1 MKSTNDDTHAWKVL
15 PALVAATLILLAAG
29 PRTALAHCDTVN
41 GPVVTDAKEALD
53 SGDITPVLKWLKP
66 DAEPEVRAAFD
77 KTLVVR
83 KGSPAARELADT
95 WFFET
100 LVRVH
105 RAGEGAP
112 YTGLKPAGTIV
123 EPGIEAA
130 DHALASGSIDPLVKD
145 LTAAIDASVREHF
158 RHAADAAR
166 EKDVSVQAGR
176 EYVEA
181 YVQFI
186 HYVERLHQEATGQAS
201 EEHHHAEE

>member
-1 MKSTNDDTHAWKVL
+1 MKSTNDNTHAWKVL
-15 PALVAATLILLAAG
+15 PALVAATLILLAAV
-29 PRTALAHCDTVN
+29 PKAALAHCDTVN
-41 GPVVTDAKEALD
+41 GPVITDAKKALN
-53 SGDITPVLKWLKP
+53 SGDMTSVLKWLKP
-66 DAEPEVRAAFD
+66 DAEPEIRAAFD

-112 YTGLKPAGTIV
+112 YTGLKPAGTDI

-130 DHALASGSIDPLVKD
+130 DHALESGSIDPLVKD
-145 LTAAIDASVREHF
+145 LTAAVGASVRERF
-158 RHAADAAR
+158 QRASDAAR
-166 EKDVSVQAGR
+166 EKDASVQAGR

-186 HYVERLHQEATGQAS
+186 HFVERLHQEAAGQGS
-201 EEHHHAEE
+201 EEHHAGE